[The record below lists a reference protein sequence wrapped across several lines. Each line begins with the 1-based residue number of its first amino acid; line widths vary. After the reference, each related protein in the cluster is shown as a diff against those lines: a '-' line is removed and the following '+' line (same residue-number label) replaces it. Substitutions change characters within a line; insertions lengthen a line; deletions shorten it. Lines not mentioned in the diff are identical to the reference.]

1 MVKDWAKSVPP
12 RFDKLRPL
20 LQFRSV
26 ILALDLKPRAN
37 DDAAAD
43 AFDVD
48 LQLGYADPDR
58 ARQAE
63 TAAHTTTGPSPNEFR
78 KELLAGAKDFL
89 HKFIGD
95 TPLAASLLRPIEQTL
110 EKAAVRCV
118 GPSLHLL
125 LEWKVE
131 LPRLPVVSGEIEK
144 AAARATSANNL
155 RQLAIAMTNYN
166 AAYNSLPLHAI
177 YSKDGQPLLSWRVAL
192 LPFIEPDLTL
202 YKQFNLDEPWN
213 SPHKKKLLAKMPR
226 YYAPPGKTAPGPG
239 LTYYQVFVGKGSV
252 FEGQRKL
259 SLEAIEKADGNPN
272 TLLLVEARKP
282 VPWTSPEDLP
292 FEASKPLPR
301 VGELFPDGFHA
312 AFCDNSTL
320 FIPRA
325 APQEKLRAMITWNG
339 REKVDPRKL
348 VP

>member
-1 MVKDWAKSVPP
+1 
-12 RFDKLRPL
+12 
-20 LQFRSV
+20 
-26 ILALDLKPRAN
+26 
-37 DDAAAD
+37 
-43 AFDVD
+43 
-48 LQLGYADPDR
+48 
-58 ARQAE
+58 
-63 TAAHTTTGPSPNEFR
+63 
-78 KELLAGAKDFL
+78 
-89 HKFIGD
+89 
-95 TPLAASLLRPIEQTL
+95 
-110 EKAAVRCV
+110 
-118 GPSLHLL
+118 
-125 LEWKVE
+125 
-131 LPRLPVVSGEIEK
+131 
-144 AAARATSANNL
+144 NL

-213 SPHKKKLLAKMPR
+213 SPHNKKLLAKMPR